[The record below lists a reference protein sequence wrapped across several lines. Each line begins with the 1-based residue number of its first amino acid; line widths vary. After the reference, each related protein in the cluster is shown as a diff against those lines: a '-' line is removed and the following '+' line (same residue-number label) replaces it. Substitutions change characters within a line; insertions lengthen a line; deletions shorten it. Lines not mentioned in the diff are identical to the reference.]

1 MESHSEIK
9 GLVKEKCTQSP
20 AYPPASHPRTHPL
33 SCNPQG
39 LPPSPQHTK
48 SLLANLFIA
57 NHSPWKLQIF
67 NFIWHWNRW
76 EASGSQR
83 DKTNLWKEE
92 DCKFGCGLE
101 SMWEPGNHMGLPMVL
116 AGYGGSKRAAASW
129 GVMSIW
135 GF

>member
-1 MESHSEIK
+1 MYTKPCI
-9 GLVKEKCTQSP
+9 
-20 AYPPASHPRTHPL
+20 PP
-33 SCNPQG
+33 CI
-39 LPPSPQHTK
+39 PPSHISTLLQPSQTPPTPQHTK

-101 SMWEPGNHMGLPMVL
+101 SVWEPGNHMGLPVVL
-116 AGYGGSKRAAASW
+116 SA
-129 GVMSIW
+129 
-135 GF
+135 

>member
-1 MESHSEIK
+1 MYTKPCVPPCIPPSHTPT
-9 GLVKEKCTQSP
+9 LLQCTQT
-20 AYPPASHPRTHPL
+20 PPPD
-33 SCNPQG
+33 
-39 LPPSPQHTK
+39 PQHTK

-92 DCKFGCGLE
+92 DHKFGCGLE
-101 SMWEPGNHMGLPMVL
+101 SVWEPGSHMGLPRVL
-116 AGYGGSKRAAASW
+116 SGYGGSQ
-129 GVMSIW
+129 GVMPIW

>member
-20 AYPPASHPRTHPL
+20 AYPPASHPHTHPL

-92 DCKFGCGLE
+92 DREFGCGLE
-101 SMWEPGNHMGLPMVL
+101 SVWEPGNHMGLPMVL

-129 GVMSIW
+129 GMMSIW